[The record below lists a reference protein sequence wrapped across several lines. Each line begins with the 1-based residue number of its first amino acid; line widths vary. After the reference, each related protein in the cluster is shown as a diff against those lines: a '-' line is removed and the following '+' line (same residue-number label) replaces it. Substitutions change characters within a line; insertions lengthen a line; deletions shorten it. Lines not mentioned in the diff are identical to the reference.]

1 MFPFLVV
8 DGAAAYPQNTG
19 AAMYGGTTGTSG

>member
-1 MFPFLVV
+1 MA
-8 DGAAAYPQNTG
+8 DQGYGAAAYPQNTG